1 MYVCIFLY
9 NTLMIKSIYDAWNF
23 YCDIS
28 YGSMDLSKD
37 IFFFLYIGF

>member
-1 MYVCIFLY
+1 
-9 NTLMIKSIYDAWNF
+9 MIKSIYDAWNF

-37 IFFFLYIGF
+37 IFFFCI